1 MGFKERPQIPK
12 GDIQMKITWLTRR
25 KSFEEIKPNRKVR
38 YEQILESLCLGNKT
52 AKEIAVELYK
62 QKLTNTD
69 ERNTTAPRLTELEK
83 MGFVEATAKKTCK
96 YTGKTVTVY
105 KITRLGFKIIDNNIN
120 RKS

>member
-1 MGFKERPQIPK
+1 MIILLDAMGGDNAPDANIKGAVAAVNQVDAEIWLIGKE
-12 GDIQMKITWLTRR
+12 DV
-25 KSFEEIKPNRKVR
+25 IKNKLKEF
-38 YEQILESLCLGNKT
+38 YNKT

-105 KITRLGFKIIDNNIN
+105 KLTKLGFAAIK
-120 RKS
+120 KM

>member
-1 MGFKERPQIPK
+1 ME
-12 GDIQMKITWLTRR
+12 ITWLTRR

-38 YEQILESLCLGNKT
+38 YEQILESLCMGNKT

-62 QKLTNTD
+62 PKLTNTD

-96 YTGKTVTVY
+96 YTGKIVTVY
-105 KITRLGFKIIDNNIN
+105 KITKLGFEAINNKDIHK
-120 RKS
+120 KS

>member
-1 MGFKERPQIPK
+1 ME
-12 GDIQMKITWLTRR
+12 ITWLTRR

-38 YEQILESLCLGNKT
+38 YEQILESLCMGNKT

-83 MGFVEATAKKTCK
+83 WV
-96 YTGKTVTVY
+96 
-105 KITRLGFKIIDNNIN
+105 L
-120 RKS
+120 

>member
-1 MGFKERPQIPK
+1 ME
-12 GDIQMKITWLTRR
+12 ITWLTRR

-38 YEQILESLCLGNKT
+38 YEQILESLCMGNKT

-69 ERNTTAPRLTELEK
+69 ERNTTAPRLIELEK
-83 MGFVEATAKKTCK
+83 MGFVEATGKKTCN

-105 KITRLGFKIIDNNIN
+105 KITKLGFEAINNKDIHK
-120 RKS
+120 KS

>member
-1 MGFKERPQIPK
+1 
-12 GDIQMKITWLTRR
+12 MKITWLTRR

-38 YEQILESLCLGNKT
+38 YEQILESLCFGNKT

-62 QKLTNTD
+62 KKLTNTD

-83 MGFVEATAKKTCK
+83 MGYVEATAKKTCR

-105 KITRLGFKIIDNNIN
+105 KITKLGFDAINNEEKN
-120 RKS
+120 YDK

>member
-1 MGFKERPQIPK
+1 ME
-12 GDIQMKITWLTRR
+12 ITWLTRR

-52 AKEIAVELYK
+52 AKEIAVELYR

-83 MGFVEATAKKTCK
+83 MGLVEATAKKTCK

-105 KITRLGFKIIDNNIN
+105 KITKLGFEIINN
-120 RKS
+120 REMHKKS

>member
-1 MGFKERPQIPK
+1 
-12 GDIQMKITWLTRR
+12 MKISWLTRR
-25 KSFEEIKPNRKVR
+25 KSFEEINQNRKIR

-62 QKLTNTD
+62 QKLT
-69 ERNTTAPRLTELEK
+69 ELEK

-105 KITRLGFKIIDNNIN
+105 KLTKLGFAAIK
-120 RKS
+120 KM